1 MNKKLDPGLRS
12 KLRAAR
18 SRDKAAA
25 PASSDQPDSAT
36 GNRVGIIVEFNGS
49 LDDLL
54 AVGFEKYSLVAH
66 PTKGYK
72 IATGLIPIERLDDLA
87 SIEHVVQ
94 VEGPRRMHQELNYSL
109 PEIHATA
116 VHTGT
121 PSRKGDGVVV
131 GIIDSGID
139 WRHGSFV
146 KDDGTSRILAIWD
159 QMLPFRAGDTRGPN
173 NVGVVYTR
181 DQITQALRGTG
192 TVRTKDVNAR
202 NERNGHGTHVAGI
215 AAGNGRPPT
224 CCHPTQTYVGVAP
237 NADLIV
243 VRYDYRGWTEIGEN
257 QWLVQALDYIFGFLD
272 AINKPKV
279 VNISL
284 GDNIGPH
291 DGTTTVELAIDAHVA
306 TGDFLHH
313 PQIVVKSAGNEGAA
327 SHHVQ
332 GSVPGTSNIDIEFKI
347 GEGQESRTILDLWYD
362 RGGTINLTVTAPGG
376 ATSGTVNHGT
386 DHPPTPASPPFI
398 ANPTATA
405 NRQSRVEIDA
415 TINGEHN
422 RDNNFRITI
431 FDPPQGA
438 LPHGDWK
445 LNLANPN
452 AAAVNFHCWIQ
463 RDTNTSFLPP
473 ITPPDVKIRATSDST
488 LSIPGTAT
496 QVIAVANHQSRTSCC
511 NCWPSTGIEPSS
523 SRGPVAKGA
532 ATNRKPDIAAPG
544 LEITS
549 SKADAANLRGNCC
562 DCCPDACCCL
572 YEDMT
577 GTSMAAPH
585 VTGAIA
591 LLLEENPRLTRA
603 DIVRH
608 LQATARDRP
617 AGGWDATWGGGKLNI
632 EAALAA
638 VRAEAGGGGGG
649 GPHNIQPPT
658 GLDAT
663 AVSGRR
669 AADFSPLGSPPFD
682 VMMRDRADGK
692 CTEDHQLPPWVRII
706 RARLRALPE
715 GEQIAAAVSRHFSE
729 VRRLINSNRR
739 VAAMWHRA
747 TGPALLR
754 QILKGALD
762 PEADDVRLAD
772 PTQREYLE
780 RFFDQLL
787 CYGSKRLKERITR
800 YRSTVLAMIETP
812 LAALLQGQPREGA

>member
-12 KLRAAR
+12 RLRAAR
-18 SRDKAAA
+18 GGSEAKAASQDRTA
-25 PASSDQPDSAT
+25 
-36 GNRVGIIVEFNGS
+36 GERIGIIVEFTGN
-49 LDDLL
+49 LDDLT
-54 AVGFEKYSLVAH
+54 AVGFERHSLVEH

-72 IATGLIPIERLDDLA
+72 IATGLILLDRLDDLA
-87 SIEHVVQ
+87 AIDHVVQ

-121 PSRKGDGVVV
+121 PSRKGDKVVV

-146 KDDGTSRILAIWD
+146 NDDGTSRILAIWD
-159 QMLPFRAGDTRGPN
+159 QMLPFQAGDNRGPN

-181 DQITQALRGTG
+181 DQLTQALRGNG

-224 CCHPTQTYVGVAP
+224 CCHITKTYAGVAP

-243 VRYDYRGWTEIGEN
+243 VRYNYRGWTEIGEN
-257 QWLVQALDYIFGFLD
+257 QWLVQALDYILGFLD
-272 AINKPKV
+272 AIDKPKV
-279 VNISL
+279 INISL

-332 GSVPGTSNIDIEFKI
+332 GSVPGTSHIDIEFKI

-362 RGGTINLTVTAPGG
+362 RAGTINLTVTAPGG

-386 DHPPTPASPPFI
+386 DHPANAASPPFI

-405 NRQSRVEIDA
+405 NRQSRVEIDG

-431 FDPPQGA
+431 FDPPQGS

-473 ITPPDVKIRATSDST
+473 ITPADGKIRATSDST

-496 QVIAVANHQSRTSCC
+496 QVIAVANHQSRTDCC

-523 SRGPVAKGA
+523 SRGPVARGA

-549 SKADAANLRGNCC
+549 AKADAANLRGNCC

-649 GPHNIQPPT
+649 GGPNMYPP
-658 GLDAT
+658 GALHEPAFD
-663 AVSGRR
+663 GRR
-669 AADFSPLGSPPFD
+669 ASDFSPLQSSPYTTFIRNRLD
-682 VMMRDRADGK
+682 ESESASSRF
-692 CTEDHQLPPWVRII
+692 PPWFRII
-706 RARLRALPE
+706 RARLRTLPE
-715 GEQIAAAVSRHFSE
+715 GEQVAAVISRHFSE

-739 VAAMWHRA
+739 IATMWHRA
-747 TGPALLR
+747 TGPMLLR
-754 QILKGALD
+754 RVLQGAIDSNVEISLAGEAQRQYLD
-762 PEADDVRLAD
+762 
-772 PTQREYLE
+772 
-780 RFFDQLL
+780 RFFDQLVR
-787 CYGSKRLKERITR
+787 YGSKRLRERIER
-800 YRSTVLAMIETP
+800 YRSLVLTMIETP
-812 LAALLQGQPREGA
+812 LAAMVDGQQRARA